1 MSLSIEQLMDAA
13 EAGEDQSEVTAG
25 GDFVY
30 ELPVEGVTVGRM
42 IEYIE
47 LGKQP
52 QKPYQGK
59 AKPPCEVIRITM
71 ELLSPAKNIKEIE
84 VNGEKMLVAE
94 YITLQMAKKL
104 GEKARFK
111 KLYNKLVYGRP
122 IKHLARLLGDAFVIT
137 IVHNTVKKEGQPD
150 KKYANIEKDGEWLI
164 GAPFALD
171 AITGAKTAYNIPA
184 NMHPLKIFLWDNPTK
199 ETWDSLFIDGTR
211 EQKNADGTI
220 TQVSKNWLQEMIL
233 SATDYQGSKLQLLL
247 GGVSSTDLPMTEG
260 ELLPVDTGANPAA
273 PLVEQGSPLPDDG
286 PLPGGGTVKTPA
298 AAQAK
303 AAAPV
308 DALAALGLG

>member
-1 MSLSIEQLMDAA
+1 MEELMALA
-13 EAGEDQSEVTAG
+13 EAAEDQSETTSG

-30 ELPVEGVTVGRM
+30 ELPVEGVTVGRL

-52 QKPYQGK
+52 QRPYQGK
-59 AKPPCEVIRITM
+59 AKPPADVVRLTF

-84 VNGEKMLVAE
+84 INGEKKMVAE
-94 YITLQMAKKL
+94 YITVQLAKKL

-111 KLYNKLVYGRP
+111 KLFNKLIYGRP
-122 IKHLARLLGDAFVIT
+122 IKHLARCLSDAFVIT
-137 IVHNTVKKEGQPD
+137 IVHNTVAGKDGQPD

-171 AITGAKTAYNIPA
+171 AITGAKTPYNIPA
-184 NMHPLKIFLWDNPTK
+184 NMHPLKIFLYDNPTK
-199 ETWDSLFIDGTR
+199 ETWDSLFIDGTK
-211 EQKNADGTI
+211 EVKDDKGNI

-233 SATDYQGSKLQLLL
+233 SAVDYPGSKLQLLL
-247 GGVSSTDLPMTEG
+247 GGVSSSDLPMTET
-260 ELLPVDTGANPAA
+260 DTGILINDSLPGDPVQQAKADPAA
-273 PLVEQGSPLPDDG
+273 LV
-286 PLPGGGTVKTPA
+286 A
-298 AAQAK
+298 AK

-308 DALAALGLG
+308 DALAALGLS